1 MELMTTAAAARRL
14 GVSTRQVQRLASEG
28 LLTRAAGNVVTSE
41 SVARA
46 LAQRNASARLTRA
59 WSEPTAW
66 AALAVLSGRDD
77 LARGIGATQLSRLRT
92 RLRRA
97 TPESLASSL
106 RDRADVRRLEAH
118 SSAVERAFALVIKAG
133 IDSHGSGLTPRQS
146 ALADGYLT
154 TEAADAVESALAL
167 RRAIG
172 AANVVLRVTG
182 FPHIAD
188 VAAAGDT
195 LAGADLAES
204 VDVRERAEGLRIL
217 ERALERYAR

>member
-1 MELMTTAAAARRL
+1 MELMTTATAAQRL
-14 GVSTRQVQRLASEG
+14 GISTRQAQRLVSDG
-28 LLTRAAGNVVTSE
+28 VLTRAAGNVVTSE

-46 LAQRNASARLTRA
+46 LAQRNASAHLTRA

-66 AALAVLSGRDD
+66 AALAVLTGRDD
-77 LARGIGATQLSRLRT
+77 LARSIGTTQLSRLRA

-97 TPESLASSL
+97 SAESLASSL
-106 RDRADVRRLEAH
+106 RDRALVRRLEAH

-133 IDSHGSGLTPRQS
+133 IDSHASGLTPRQS

-154 TEAADAVESALAL
+154 TEAADAMESALAL
-167 RRAIG
+167 RPAVG
-172 AANVVLRVTG
+172 AANVVLRVAD

-188 VAAAGDT
+188 VAADGDA